1 MKVAATLAAI
11 LFVLL
16 VLDLMWL
23 KFVMGDIFK
32 SALGDIALQTPRML
46 PAALFY
52 IMYAVGIFFLVVE
65 PTIAST
71 WSRTIS
77 MAALFGLMA
86 YGTYDLTNM
95 ATLKLWTWKLVGIDI
110 AWGTFATT
118 LSAMAGRRVMEW
130 MQ

>member
-1 MKVAATLAAI
+1 
-11 LFVLL
+11 
-16 VLDLMWL
+16 
-23 KFVMGDIFK
+23 MGDIFK

-65 PTIAST
+65 PSIAST